1 MILSLVR
8 RSSYQDSV
16 TLLRVSREMEA
27 APGVRRA
34 AALMGTPQNL
44 ALLREA
50 GLLTPEAEG
59 AGVTDLVLAV
69 LGDDDAAARAA
80 LAAAEVALAPPSR
93 PTSVLVPRPRSLA
106 TALRL
111 GPEATL
117 ALISVPGVHA
127 GAEARKALRAGL
139 DVMLFSDNVP
149 LAEEIALK
157 RLARDRGRLL
167 MGPDCGTAIVN
178 GVPLGFANV
187 VPRGRIGIAAASGTG
202 LQEVACLIGAAGEGI
217 SHAIGVGGRDLS
229 EVVGG
234 LMMESA
240 LNALASDAQTE
251 VICIVGKPAGPDVL
265 GRVAEWAS
273 RTGKPCVAHFPGTD
287 VSAHAARHGAESA
300 DGARHAAAGGRDPAR
315 RGWHVAATLEDA
327 AHAAVAI
334 ARRREPTA
342 VEFGRPAGEIR
353 KLADDA
359 VARLGQDQRFVRG
372 VYAGGTLAWEAVAL
386 LSSRLKDVAPT
397 VAGGGDG
404 HRAVDLGE
412 DAFTGGRPHP
422 MIDGTTRREWI
433 GREGRDPG
441 TAVLLLDVVLGHGA
455 HRDPAGEVLLA
466 LRETL
471 EARRAQSEDLVVVA
485 SVCGTDADP
494 QNRAAQVRA
503 LEARGV
509 IVMPS
514 NAQAARLAALIAV
527 RLAER
532 RPH

>member
-1 MILSLVR
+1 VILGLVR

-16 TLLRVSREMEA
+16 TLMRVSREMEA
-27 APGVRRA
+27 VPGVRRA
-34 AALMGTPQNL
+34 AALMATPQNL

-59 AGVTDLVLAV
+59 AGATDLVLAV
-69 LGDDDAAARAA
+69 LGDEDAAGRAA
-80 LAAAEVALAPPSR
+80 LAAAEAALAPPAPSGA
-93 PTSVLVPRPRSLA
+93 VLVPRPRSIE

-111 GPEATL
+111 RPDATL

-149 LAEEIALK
+149 VAVEIALK
-157 RLARDRGRLL
+157 HLAREHGRLL

-187 VPRGRIGIAAASGTG
+187 VPRGRVGIAAASGTG
-202 LQEVACLIGAAGEGI
+202 LQEVACLIAAAGEGI

-229 EVVGG
+229 EAVGG
-234 LMMESA
+234 LMMEPA
-240 LNALASDAQTE
+240 LEALASDARTE
-251 VICIVGKPAGPDVL
+251 VICIVGKPAGPDVAS
-265 GRVAEWAS
+265 RVAQWAA
-273 RTGKPCVAHFPGTD
+273 RTGKPCVVHFPG
-287 VSAHAARHGAESA
+287 SGAHA
-300 DGARHAAAGGRDPAR
+300 DGERTDDGTDPAR
-315 RGWHVAATLEDA
+315 RPAHVGGDVNRHGWHAARTLEDA
-327 AHAAVAI
+327 AHAAVAL
-334 ARRREPTA
+334 ARGDKPVPVDFA
-342 VEFGRPAGEIR
+342 GPAGEIR
-353 KLADDA
+353 RLADDA
-359 VARLGQDQRFVRG
+359 VARLGKNQRFVRG

-386 LSSRLKDVAPT
+386 LASRLRDVAPT

-404 HRAVDLGE
+404 HRVVDLGE
-412 DAFTGGRPHP
+412 DAFTVGRPHP

-441 TAVLLLDVVLGHGA
+441 TAVLVLDVVLGHGA
-455 HRDPAGEVLLA
+455 HRDPAGEVLPA
-466 LRETL
+466 LHEAR
-471 EARRAQSEDLVVVA
+471 EARRGQREDLVVVA

-503 LEARGV
+503 LEAAGV

-514 NAQAARLAALIAV
+514 NAQAARLAALIATG
-527 RLAER
+527 LIER
-532 RPH
+532 TAH